1 MDQDFP
7 LTRAHRHRP
16 CASLVFTTALM
27 GALLTGVA
35 TPAIAHA
42 DPLDGVRGAVNG
54 ARAQSTCSALTYNG
68 DLEAAAQDLARAPS
82 DAYMHI
88 NPHGYQGS
96 TSGNLVRD
104 DPTAKATSELVDQE
118 RIPIH
123 DCANKDFGVGMFR
136 DAGADQSIVTVVLG
150 RPAAPPPPA
159 PPAQA
164 PAQPQGGRQAAT
176 VVGGDADVWD
186 IAHNDVPD
194 PATGVRGAKIATLP
208 NGSTVVLDRP
218 CANGWCHV
226 ISYLIPNDDGF
237 MEQSHV
243 QIN

>member
-1 MDQDFP
+1 MDEDFP
-7 LTRAHRHRP
+7 PIRAHRHHP
-16 CASLVFTTALM
+16 YAPLVFTTAFM
-27 GALLTGVA
+27 CSLLSAVA
-35 TPAIAHA
+35 TAPIAHA

-68 DLEAAAQDLARAPS
+68 DLEAAAQEIARQPS
-82 DAYMHI
+82 DAYIHI
-88 NPHGYQGS
+88 DPHGYQGE

-104 DPTAKATSELVDQE
+104 DPTAKATSELVEQE

-150 RPAAPPPPA
+150 RPAPPPA
-159 PPAQA
+159 PPVQA
-164 PAQPQGGRQAAT
+164 PAPPKDTRQAAT

-194 PATGVRGAKIATLP
+194 PATGVRGAKIGTVK
-208 NGSTVVLDRP
+208 NGSTIVLDRP
-218 CANGWCHV
+218 CTNGWCHV
-226 ISYLIPNDDGF
+226 ISYQIPGDDGF
-237 MEQSHV
+237 VEQSHV
-243 QIN
+243 QIS